1 MKKIF
6 TLIGIMTV
14 IFSVYFMLL
23 VVDKS
28 NYIDESRISDF
39 SLSKQINLETLE
51 ECAKESNVCVQI
63 RTFNNYSFGNTDCK
77 VEVIN
82 PAKNVKY
89 GAVRSLFPNRH
100 MKIIKAQKIENRK
113 VRYFTVQENNSTRV
127 SKFKKKLEK
136 SGFEAMVTCK
146 ESVEFN
152 LGMLFSPLNIGFFIS
167 VFCLALFCTSI
178 YYISRLKEIGILKL
192 NGWSENRISLRLY
205 KDIIKNT
212 AYGFVSGVILFCIYI
227 IIMDVSQLYSYLL
240 MVLFLMLSLNLV
252 YICVAAI
259 AVVFIKNAGYIDS
272 IKNKKNNKIIF
283 IMTMAFKVV
292 LTVVAFII
300 ATQLIENAIR
310 LNEGTKKAEEIE
322 ARNWYICTQHISP
335 NEKEEKELNAFVEQY
350 DDKEIFNYC
359 PSDTLLSKYENT
371 KIYKDLDSIESNMI
385 IASYNLLPYLG
396 IKDKNGELLKLDS
409 EKEYLLVSKNLWK
422 KRKKIAK
429 YEEMGDIEPVCIA
442 SKQWIMDFETPGKYS
457 YNSVIQISKLEKK
470 ATISYGDVFMTEKV
484 AKQLEKKLL
493 TMGYEKSDIEM
504 EALSTELRTHI
515 STYQTELFESVMY
528 FVIVFLT
535 YILVDISLFSIYYE
549 FKKKKMA
556 VYSLLGKKAT
566 NDISKFLI
574 YNATIVIVVDIVV
587 NKKFVCLVIPETIIF
602 YAMLKRKSFESIGT
616 VIKGR

>member
-1 MKKIF
+1 M
-6 TLIGIMTV
+6 
-14 IFSVYFMLL
+14 
-23 VVDKS
+23 
-28 NYIDESRISDF
+28 
-39 SLSKQINLETLE
+39 
-51 ECAKESNVCVQI
+51 
-63 RTFNNYSFGNTDCK
+63 
-77 VEVIN
+77 
-82 PAKNVKY
+82 
-89 GAVRSLFPNRH
+89 
-100 MKIIKAQKIENRK
+100 
-113 VRYFTVQENNSTRV
+113 
-127 SKFKKKLEK
+127 
-136 SGFEAMVTCK
+136 
-146 ESVEFN
+146 
-152 LGMLFSPLNIGFFIS
+152 
-167 VFCLALFCTSI
+167 
-178 YYISRLKEIGILKL
+178 KEIGILKL

-227 IIMDVSQLYSYLL
+227 IIMDASQLYSYLL

-409 EKEYLLVSKNLWK
+409 EKEYLLVPKNLWK

-429 YEEMGDIEPVCIA
+429 YEEMGDIEPVSIIHC
-442 SKQWIMDFETPGKYS
+442 
-457 YNSVIQISKLEKK
+457 
-470 ATISYGDVFMTEKV
+470 
-484 AKQLEKKLL
+484 LL
-493 TMGYEKSDIEM
+493 
-504 EALSTELRTHI
+504 
-515 STYQTELFESVMY
+515 
-528 FVIVFLT
+528 
-535 YILVDISLFSIYYE
+535 
-549 FKKKKMA
+549 
-556 VYSLLGKKAT
+556 
-566 NDISKFLI
+566 
-574 YNATIVIVVDIVV
+574 
-587 NKKFVCLVIPETIIF
+587 
-602 YAMLKRKSFESIGT
+602 AMNTG
-616 VIKGR
+616 

>member
-1 MKKIF
+1 
-6 TLIGIMTV
+6 
-14 IFSVYFMLL
+14 
-23 VVDKS
+23 
-28 NYIDESRISDF
+28 
-39 SLSKQINLETLE
+39 
-51 ECAKESNVCVQI
+51 
-63 RTFNNYSFGNTDCK
+63 
-77 VEVIN
+77 
-82 PAKNVKY
+82 
-89 GAVRSLFPNRH
+89 
-100 MKIIKAQKIENRK
+100 
-113 VRYFTVQENNSTRV
+113 
-127 SKFKKKLEK
+127 
-136 SGFEAMVTCK
+136 
-146 ESVEFN
+146 
-152 LGMLFSPLNIGFFIS
+152 
-167 VFCLALFCTSI
+167 
-178 YYISRLKEIGILKL
+178 
-192 NGWSENRISLRLY
+192 
-205 KDIIKNT
+205 
-212 AYGFVSGVILFCIYI
+212 
-227 IIMDVSQLYSYLL
+227 MDVSQLYSYLL

-409 EKEYLLVSKNLWK
+409 EKEYLLVPKNLWK

-549 FKKKKMA
+549 FKKRKWQFIA
-556 VYSLLGKKAT
+556 
-566 NDISKFLI
+566 
-574 YNATIVIVVDIVV
+574 
-587 NKKFVCLVIPETIIF
+587 CLVKKQLMTF
-602 YAMLKRKSFESIGT
+602 QSF
-616 VIKGR
+616 